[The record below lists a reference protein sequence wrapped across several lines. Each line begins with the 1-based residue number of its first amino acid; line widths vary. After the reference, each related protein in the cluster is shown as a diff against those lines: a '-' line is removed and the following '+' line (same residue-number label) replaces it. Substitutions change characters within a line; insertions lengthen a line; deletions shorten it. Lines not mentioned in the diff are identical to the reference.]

1 MLREPSGRWQ
11 HCLQRKHKK
20 PWQLP
25 YHSFQHDVMACSP
38 APVAFDMRQ
47 YMPQLTPVTGAEAS
61 LEWPKRAHSLL
72 AKPQDTQNSG
82 QA

>member
-11 HCLQRKHKK
+11 HCLQRK

-47 YMPQLTPVTGAEAS
+47 YMPQLTPVTGAEDDRRILGHMQLTQAMFAT
-61 LEWPKRAHSLL
+61 AHG
-72 AKPQDTQNSG
+72 D
-82 QA
+82 